1 MTKNPVRSPDRL
13 HPNVYFALIGLAALY
28 VVSAWIGF
36 AGSGYTDYLLVIMTG
51 FIAVSVILPLSAW
64 RARRAYRQRTGQSR
78 TGPGEQAPSFREW
91 AHREV
96 GIDRGRMHGS
106 DVTIEILLPIG
117 AVAFGMLAFA
127 ILARLSG

>member
-36 AGSGYTDYLLVIMTG
+36 AGSGYTDYLLIVMTG
-51 FIAVSVILPLSAW
+51 FIALSVILPLSAW
-64 RARRAYRQRTGQSR
+64 RARRVYRQRTGQSVASR
-78 TGPGEQAPSFREW
+78 KAPSFRDW
-91 AHREV
+91 AHREI